1 MHAFN
6 ILFLGFLF
14 IKYLQNIMTEAN
26 IFENLFMSQI
36 YKGDFYPTTIQTF
49 QK

>member
-14 IKYLQNIMTEAN
+14 IKYKQNIMTEATKTSLCHKYTMG
-26 IFENLFMSQI
+26 ILIPS
-36 YKGDFYPTTIQTF
+36 KKKKT
-49 QK
+49 